1 MLSDF
6 GKLVLK
12 EPYSCSYILATVSD
26 FITFL
31 KALEVRQVIGP
42 EAF

>member
-6 GKLVLK
+6 GKLV
-12 EPYSCSYILATVSD
+12 LATVSD